1 MSEIYAEEI
10 IRNKRKLE
18 QAASQ
23 AASKE
28 DLYQI
33 ENDISNGYVVV
44 KYETL
49 ELEEKTI
56 LDGRLTMLLPTRFE
70 EMNEDL
76 KTVKYPGPEGPEWVY
91 SNESGDVSITFTLEK
106 GEIKPEEVPE
116 VRDVLSREM
125 KRLYPASAIEEKK
138 TIGDGENL
146 VSTFSMDIPLIDGDC
161 YHLLFLRAV
170 RDGLVIG
177 SFDCSIKEKKQWQQ
191 IMMQILET
199 LKETDA

>member
-10 IRNKRKLE
+10 IRNKRKLD

-23 AASKE
+23 EASKK

-33 ENDISNGYVVV
+33 ENDISNGYVMV

-56 LDGRLTMLLPTRFE
+56 LDGRLTMLLPTRFG

-76 KTVKYPGPEGPEWVY
+76 KAVKYPGPEGPEWVY
-91 SNESGDVSITFTLEK
+91 SNESGDISITFTLEK
-106 GEIKPEEVPE
+106 GEIKPEEIPE

-161 YHLLFLRAV
+161 YHLLFLRTV
-170 RDGLVIG
+170 REGLVIG